1 MEHPILNAFQEV
13 PTFAQ
18 AQAMC
23 QQVSLD
29 RRTLVDRRLDTVLNQ
44 IRETH
49 VNGGAL
55 FASFNVGP
63 SKAFDWFASGSRLTF
78 FGVLRQL
85 LYRVEVRNALPALE
99 IEPSKLDDPA
109 FVVPRLGDLGKVDSS
124 LADFGIR
131 DDLEVGR
138 PEYYDDNFGATS
150 SFLFDGELAQKL
162 YYGGAYPS
170 ASAKGNGRTEK
181 ENSLAFC
188 EALFGL
194 RFSEVDYYSTHNGWT
209 PWFGNIGIDWTAI
222 LFDRRVRA
230 LSILAVTDTD

>member
-1 MEHPILNAFQEV
+1 MERLILNAFQEM

-23 QQVSLD
+23 QQVSLE
-29 RRTLVDRRLDTVLNQ
+29 RRTLVDPRFDIVLNQ
-44 IRETH
+44 IGESH
-49 VNGGAL
+49 INGGAL
-55 FASFNVGP
+55 FASFNVGS
-63 SKAFDWFASGSRLTF
+63 SKAFDWFTLGSRLNF

-85 LYRVEVRNALPALE
+85 LDRVEVRNALPALE
-99 IEPSKLDDPA
+99 IEPSKFNDPG
-109 FVVPRLGDLGKVDSS
+109 FVVPRLRDLGNVDSG

-131 DDLEVGR
+131 GDLEVGR
-138 PEYYDDNFGATS
+138 PEYYDDNFGMTS

-162 YYGGAYPS
+162 YYGGAYSS
-170 ASAKGNGRTEK
+170 ASGKGDGRTEK

>member
-1 MEHPILNAFQEV
+1 MENPILKAFQEM

-23 QQVSLD
+23 QQISLELRSLAD
-29 RRTLVDRRLDTVLNQ
+29 PRLESVLNQ
-44 IRETH
+44 LRETH

-55 FASFNVGP
+55 FASFHVGP
-63 SKAFDWFASGSRLTF
+63 SEVFDCFVSGSRLTL

-99 IEPSKLDDPA
+99 IEPSKLDHPA
-109 FVVPRLGDLGKVDSS
+109 FVVPRLRDLGNVDSS
-124 LADFGIR
+124 LAELGIR

-138 PEYYDDNFGATS
+138 PEYYDDNFEVTS

-162 YYGGAYPS
+162 YHGGAYPS
-170 ASAKGNGRTEK
+170 AGAKGDGRTEK

-209 PWFGNIGIDWTAI
+209 PWFGNIGIDWTAV
-222 LFDRRVRA
+222 LFDRGVRA
-230 LSILAVTDTD
+230 LSILAVTDSD